1 MNRYFGNR
9 AVLKSTPQKKKKK
22 VAFII
27 LKTLLRVPAAG
38 IHPGKDRATHQNLG
52 GAATSESRL
61 LRGTPALPTGQKVSV
76 FQQPRS

>member
-9 AVLKSTPQKKKKK
+9 AVLKSTPQKKKK

-27 LKTLLRVPAAG
+27 LKTLTRVPAAG
-38 IHPGKDRATHQNLG
+38 KGQATHQNLG

-76 FQQPRS
+76 FQQARS